1 MHFQM
6 ELYIFQEQENGGT
19 HSMKKAI
26 VFMLAVGAMTSTV
39 FAQEVKITGKKCPL
53 TVVTDRAAY
62 EAGSGL
68 QEADG
73 ADGTESAVSAE
84 GTEVTEGA
92 EAAVPVSSRV
102 KLKNLD
108 ILGIV
113 DDAYAAIIYKKDKKG
128 LVPLGEIQTALP
140 DVNWGSL
147 NTVTDWKDMTQGAG
161 GPNVQRLQE
170 NLTALS
176 YLNGGIDGSYG
187 NGTADAVYRFQTDH
201 GLTPN
206 GETDIFTFFTIAEAV
221 DGKPDPIT
229 VTYPTEVKVDTKFAS
244 IFKDAE
250 NPADLAAYLDP
261 EWIFSYD
268 VYEGTGLIE
277 NMDSQDLA
285 VYADESR
292 PIDTIHLALRK
303 VVRLVRDE
311 SGSIRVVPAL

>member
-1 MHFQM
+1 
-6 ELYIFQEQENGGT
+6 
-19 HSMKKAI
+19 
-26 VFMLAVGAMTSTV
+26 
-39 FAQEVKITGKKCPL
+39 
-53 TVVTDRAAY
+53 
-62 EAGSGL
+62 
-68 QEADG
+68 
-73 ADGTESAVSAE
+73 
-84 GTEVTEGA
+84 
-92 EAAVPVSSRV
+92 
-102 KLKNLD
+102 
-108 ILGIV
+108 V
-113 DDAYAAIIYKKDKKG
+113 DDAYAAIIYKKDQKG

-140 DVNWGSL
+140 EVNWGSL
-147 NTVTDWKDMTQGAG
+147 NTVTDWKDMTHGAG

-277 NMDSQDLA
+277 NMESGDLA
-285 VYADESR
+285 NYADESR

-311 SGSIRVVPAL
+311 SGSIQVVPALQITSAGAYRPYVQEILVRNGSKVITLPVFDSTGGIDGTNVTEESYVELTDEAEELLKEDGTTLRVKGSSKQYDLEA